1 VEFNINVHIYCH
13 GDSDSSARLDR
24 IDSTLKE
31 IKRDMALSVQEI
43 KAAILA
49 GNADIK
55 QHVTDS
61 GARVTTTVNAL
72 TQKIADLEAK
82 VGETLTQ
89 ADLDEIK
96 AAQSDVIAAADSVD
110 PNTPAPTPIA

>member
-1 VEFNINVHIYCH
+1 
-13 GDSDSSARLDR
+13 
-24 IDSTLKE
+24 
-31 IKRDMALSVQEI
+31 MALSVQEI

-55 QHVTDS
+55 QHVTDA
-61 GARVTTTVNAL
+61 GARVTSTVNVL

-96 AAQSDVIAAADSVD
+96 AAQTDVIAAADSVD
-110 PNTPAPTPIA
+110 PNSPSPTPIA